1 MSQNTGGICINRWQA
16 SMTKERFY
24 MQGWRRIGCALGIAG
39 FGFGLGMGTAVVGA
53 QPLDSFRSLM
63 EEAMGRMHRDM
74 EIPYSGDADRDFA
87 AMMIP
92 HHQGAID
99 MALLELRFGR
109 DARLRRLAQGIVVV
123 QLQEIAVMKQVL
135 ADLPPPR
142 AVNATPPAHDPSHH
156 KN

>member
-1 MSQNTGGICINRWQA
+1 
-16 SMTKERFY
+16 MTKERFY
-24 MQGWRRIGCALGIAG
+24 MQGWRRIGCALGIVG

-63 EEAMGRMHRDM
+63 EEAMRRMHRDM

-109 DARLRRLAQGIVVV
+109 DARLRRLAHGIVVV

-142 AVNATPPAHDPSHH
+142 AVNATPSAHDPSHH

>member
-1 MSQNTGGICINRWQA
+1 
-16 SMTKERFY
+16 
-24 MQGWRRIGCALGIAG
+24 MQGWRRIGCALGIVG

-63 EEAMGRMHRDM
+63 EEAMRRMHRDM

-109 DARLRRLAQGIVVV
+109 DARLRRLAHGIVVV

-142 AVNATPPAHDPSHH
+142 AVNATPSAHDPSHH